1 MSTSSGPARPPYR
14 WAVIAYDWLYR
25 LHHGLGSP
33 ASAVGPVLRLE
44 LRTLRRPHRLPDGT
58 PLAPGDRI
66 GVLHLNNEH
75 VSTLHLNGSSPLAV
89 GLEFRRRL
97 ITSLRALAA
106 LAADDGPLADVR
118 AFEAT
123 TIFHRGLSRLGF
135 MVDADGLRWPGLV
148 ATYQRALLASIHPAG
163 ALRFQ
168 GAEYRRA
175 RRLWLTRQALLS
187 RYAAPRDSS
196 RPAS

>member
-1 MSTSSGPARPPYR
+1 MATSRRPARPPYR

-25 LHHGLGSP
+25 LWHGLESP

-44 LRTLRRPHRLPDGT
+44 VRRLRRAHRLPDGT
-58 PLAPGDRI
+58 TLASGDRV

-75 VSTLHLNGSSPLAV
+75 VAALHLNGSSPLAV

-97 ITSLRALAA
+97 IASLEALAA
-106 LAADDGPLADVR
+106 LADEHGPLADVQ

-123 TIFHRGLSRLGF
+123 TIFHRGLARLGF
-135 MVDADGLRWPGLV
+135 LVDADGLRWPRLV
-148 ATYQRALLASIHPAG
+148 ATYQRALLASVHPAG

-175 RRLWLTRQALLS
+175 RRLWLTRHALLR
-187 RYAAPRDSS
+187 RYAARRGSS
-196 RPAS
+196 RSA

>member
-1 MSTSSGPARPPYR
+1 
-14 WAVIAYDWLYR
+14 
-25 LHHGLGSP
+25 
-33 ASAVGPVLRLE
+33 VLRLE
-44 LRTLRRPHRLPDGT
+44 LRTLRRAYRLPDGT
-58 PLAPGDRI
+58 LLAPGDRI

-75 VSTLHLNGSSPLAV
+75 VATLHLNGSSPLAV

-97 ITSLRALAA
+97 MTSLEALAA
-106 LAADDGPLADVR
+106 LAAEDGPLADVR

-135 MVDADGLRWPGLV
+135 MVDADGLRWPRLV
-148 ATYQRALLASIHPAG
+148 AAYQRALLASIHPAG

-175 RRLWLTRQALLS
+175 RRLWLTRHALLG
-187 RYAAPRDSS
+187 RYGDPTRPPSPAGPPRPS
-196 RPAS
+196 

>member
-1 MSTSSGPARPPYR
+1 MATSGGPARPSYR

-25 LHHGLGSP
+25 LCHGLGSP

-44 LRTLRRPHRLPDGT
+44 VRRLRRRHRLPDGT
-58 PLAPGDRI
+58 LLKPGDRV

-75 VSTLHLNGSSPLAV
+75 VATLHLNGSSPLAV

-97 ITSLRALAA
+97 IASLEVLAD
-106 LAADDGPLADVR
+106 LAADHGPLADVT

-123 TIFHRGLSRLGF
+123 TIFHRGLARLGF
-135 MVDADGLRWPGLV
+135 LPDADGVRWPKLV
-148 ATYQRALLASIHPAG
+148 AAYQRALMASVHPAG
-163 ALRFQ
+163 ALRFH

-175 RRLWLTRQALLS
+175 ARLWLTRRALLE
-187 RYAAPRDSS
+187 RYGRS
-196 RPAS
+196 RPPGRPLW

>member
-1 MSTSSGPARPPYR
+1 MATSAGPARPRYR

-25 LHHGLGSP
+25 LCHGLGSP

-44 LRTLRRPHRLPDGT
+44 LRRLHRARRLPDGT
-58 PLAPGDRI
+58 RLEIGDRV

-75 VSTLHLNGSSPLAV
+75 VATLHLNGSSPLAV

-106 LAADDGPLADVR
+106 LAAEDGPLADVR

-123 TIFHRGLSRLGF
+123 TIFHRGLTRLGF
-135 MVDADGLRWPGLV
+135 LVEADGLRWPGLV
-148 ATYQRALLASIHPAG
+148 ATYQRALLASVHPAG
-163 ALRFQ
+163 ALRFH

-175 RRLWLTRQALLS
+175 RRLWLTRHVLLR
-187 RYAAPRDSS
+187 RYGAPRGSS
-196 RPAS
+196 RSA